1 MFAQH
6 NQNNMHNWN
15 FLVAN
20 ACEHIQKQSIGK
32 ECHSTVFGGDF
43 TVTCSS
49 FTYNSETVPV
59 CLRFW
64 PPRLL
69 FPSRLVWT
77 QETQTG
83 SSNPLGTR
91 KCWACFCCSVSWIGD
106 CCRGWNGCC
115 WCSGGPSPPASFA
128 SCASQILT
136 PASPF
141 HICPRERLVEAFV
154 RQEVISHVLL
164 SWPSMLL

>member
-49 FTYNSETVPV
+49 FTYNSELYLSASDFDRPV
-59 CLRFW
+59 FFFHQGWYEHKKLK
-64 PPRLL
+64 
-69 FPSRLVWT
+69 
-77 QETQTG
+77 QEAT
-83 SSNPLGTR
+83 NPLGTR
-91 KCWACFCCSVSWIGD
+91 KCWACFCCSVIGD

-136 PASPF
+136 SASPF

>member
-49 FTYNSETVPV
+49 FTYNSELYLSASDFDRSVFFSHQGWYEHKKLKQEAPILWV
-59 CLRFW
+59 LENAEA
-64 PPRLL
+64 L
-69 FPSRLVWT
+69 F
-77 QETQTG
+77 
-83 SSNPLGTR
+83 
-91 KCWACFCCSVSWIGD
+91 
-106 CCRGWNGCC
+106 
-115 WCSGGPSPPASFA
+115 
-128 SCASQILT
+128 
-136 PASPF
+136 
-141 HICPRERLVEAFV
+141 
-154 RQEVISHVLL
+154 ISH
-164 SWPSMLL
+164 PINPINKKKCHIEYFDTCMEY

>member
-69 FPSRLVWT
+69 FPSRLLDW
-77 QETQTG
+77 
-83 SSNPLGTR
+83 
-91 KCWACFCCSVSWIGD
+91 
-106 CCRGWNGCC
+106 
-115 WCSGGPSPPASFA
+115 
-128 SCASQILT
+128 
-136 PASPF
+136 
-141 HICPRERLVEAFV
+141 RLLQGLEW
-154 RQEVISHVLL
+154 VLL
-164 SWPSMLL
+164 VQWGSLAACLVCVVRVADSYFGFSLSHLPPWTAGWSVCAPRSHFACIIIMAFYVALKLFSYGLWWSHLLLIRVFQ